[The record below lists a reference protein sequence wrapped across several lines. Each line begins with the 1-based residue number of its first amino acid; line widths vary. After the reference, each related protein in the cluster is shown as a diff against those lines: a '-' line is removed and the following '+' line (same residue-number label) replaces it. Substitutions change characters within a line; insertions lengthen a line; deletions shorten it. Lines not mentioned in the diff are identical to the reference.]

1 MKNTIL
7 LSTLLICIMSCT
19 KKDDCKEEIISIK
32 NFETD
37 YGCVNTRFNLNVNL
51 NNECTVI
58 RSKED
63 YDNQVSGTCHPE
75 IDFSKYD
82 LVIGKQST
90 GNFNDTV
97 LFDLRRICP
106 DKELTLTIDVIQL
119 DITQPSTIVYHTLIP
134 KLVDNETL
142 NIFIKLEN

>member
-1 MKNTIL
+1 MKKTIL
-7 LSTLLICIMSCT
+7 LSALLICIMSCT
-19 KKDDCKEEIISIK
+19 KKDDCKEDIINIK

-37 YGCVNTRFNLNVNL
+37 YGCVNTRFGLNVNL

-63 YDNQVSGTCHPE
+63 YDNQVSGDCHPD
-75 IDFSKYD
+75 IDFSQYD

-97 LFDLRRICP
+97 LFDFRRTCP
-106 DKELTLTIDVIQL
+106 DKKLTLTIDVIQL

-134 KLVDNETL
+134 KLGDEEAL
-142 NIFIKLEN
+142 NIVINIKN

>member
-7 LSTLLICIMSCT
+7 LSAFLICIMSCT
-19 KKDDCKEEIISIK
+19 KKEDCKDEILNIK

-37 YGCVNTRFNLNVNL
+37 YGCVNTRFSLIVNL

-58 RSKED
+58 RSREA
-63 YDNQVSGTCHPE
+63 YDSQVSGACHPE
-75 IDFSKYD
+75 IDFSQYD

-97 LFDLRRICP
+97 LFDLRRTCP

-119 DITQPSTIVYHTLIP
+119 AITQPSTIVYHTLIP
-134 KLVDNETL
+134 KLGDGETL
-142 NIFIKLEN
+142 NIVINIRN

>member
-7 LSTLLICIMSCT
+7 LGVLFICIMSCT
-19 KKDDCKEEIISIK
+19 KKDDCKEEIMNVK

-37 YGCVNTRFNLNVNL
+37 YGCVNTRFSLIVNL
-51 NNECTVI
+51 NNECTII
-58 RSKED
+58 RSKEA
-63 YDNQVSGTCHPE
+63 YDSQVSGPCHPE
-75 IDFSKYD
+75 IDFSQYD

-97 LFDLRRICP
+97 LYDFRRTCP
-106 DKELTLTIDVIQL
+106 DKKLTLTIDVIQL

-134 KLVDNETL
+134 KLGDEETL
-142 NIFIKLEN
+142 NIVINIKN